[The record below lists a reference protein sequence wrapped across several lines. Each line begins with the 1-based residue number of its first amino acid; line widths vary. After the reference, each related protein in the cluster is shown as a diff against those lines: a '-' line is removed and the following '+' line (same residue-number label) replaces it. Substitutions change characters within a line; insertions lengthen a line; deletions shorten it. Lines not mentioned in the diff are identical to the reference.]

1 VAAAN
6 SISVPLSPAAYQ
18 AIRRNPADFNQA
30 MRDFIASQ
38 IGDRH
43 DEMVGT
49 FQSTTHVVL
58 QPTTP
63 LATTL
68 PHPKSTLLK

>member
-1 VAAAN
+1 
-6 SISVPLSPAAYQ
+6 
-18 AIRRNPADFNQA
+18 
-30 MRDFIASQ
+30 
-38 IGDRH
+38 
-43 DEMVGT
+43 MVGT